1 MKKITIHENIRKIM
15 PNCRLGYAFIDEAS
29 VKGSSPKLS
38 QEFYQLQHEVAAA
51 YKIEWLP
58 NIPRIAA
65 VRSMLKKMSFDP
77 TRYRPASEALVRRVL
92 NSKGLYYINSAVDV
106 NNYCSLKFLFPFGLY
121 DADQI
126 DGDVAYAL
134 AQAGSYV
141 NIGGKVHDTD
151 HRPFLHDR
159 QGVFGNPTSDAGR
172 TAVTLQTKHL
182 LSVIYVDE
190 EVSEQE
196 IEEMI
201 DFTVEMLVRYNG
213 GVVRNRGII
222 FA

>member
-1 MKKITIHENIRKIM
+1 MKITIHENIREIM
-15 PNCRLGYAFIDEAS
+15 PNCRLGYALIDEAS

-38 QEFYQLQHEVAAA
+38 QEFYQLQHEVAVA
-51 YKIEWLP
+51 YKIEVLP
-58 NIPRIAA
+58 SIPRIAA
-65 VRSMLKKMSFDP
+65 VRSMYKKMAFDP

-106 NNYCSLKFLFPFGLY
+106 NNYCSLKFLMPFGLY

-126 DGDVAYAL
+126 DGDIEYAL
-134 AQAGSYV
+134 AEAGSYV
-141 NIGGKVHDTD
+141 NIGGKVHYTN
-151 HRPFLHDR
+151 HKPFLHDS

-172 TAVTLQTKHL
+172 TAVTLQTKQM

-190 EVSEQE
+190 EVSDRE
-196 IEEMI
+196 IEDII
-201 DFTVEMLVRYNG
+201 DFTTEMFVRYNG
-213 GVVRNRGII
+213 GVVRKRGII